1 MINRGYFVKIDN
13 LDCCAYGG
21 YCSKK
26 PSTYLTFKE
35 RDLAFGVCAG
45 HIEEYREIIEN
56 GVCRYVE
63 ITRDEALVIEV
74 MRT

>member
-1 MINRGYFVKIDN
+1 MNKINRSYFVKVDN
-13 LDCCAYGG
+13 LDCCVYGG

-26 PSTYLTFKE
+26 PEVYLTFKE

-45 HIEEYREIIEN
+45 HINEYTKI
-56 GVCRYVE
+56 VYVE
-63 ITRDEALVIEV
+63 VTLDEALVIEV